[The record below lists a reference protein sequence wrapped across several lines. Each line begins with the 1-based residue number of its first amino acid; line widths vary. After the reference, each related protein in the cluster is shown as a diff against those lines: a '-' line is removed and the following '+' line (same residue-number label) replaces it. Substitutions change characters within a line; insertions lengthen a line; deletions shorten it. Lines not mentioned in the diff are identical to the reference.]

1 MHKGARPVL
10 SVNQLSKA
18 FSGKT
23 VVKDVTFELYPGE
36 ILALVGE
43 NGAGKS
49 TTKNM
54 LCGLLTP
61 TLGQIFVEGEEV
73 PEIQGVEQGIS
84 AVHQELSLFPSLTV
98 AENLCI
104 NDLPGSAL
112 NVDWHETQRLATEQ
126 LAFLGV
132 EIDILANV
140 ESLGAGKQQIVEIAK
155 ASMHANKILI
165 LDEPTTS
172 LTVPEREK
180 LFSIMRMLKE
190 RGVAMIF
197 ISHFM
202 DEVYAMADKFVA
214 LRDGTQVGTGYL
226 KDVPRRELEALMVG
240 RAIGESAFDLHKPS
254 EKIALSINNLSSH
267 RFDKVSLAVAS
278 GEILGIAGLMGAGRT
293 ELVES
298 IFGIRAASGDIYIDN
313 EQVSPAS
320 VSKMKKKGVVY
331 VTEDRRKN
339 GMFSGRSVK
348 ENSSAAGLS
357 YFVKQLVK
365 GLGFSG
371 EREAVARLSQDM
383 NVSTPSIDA
392 SVRQLSG
399 GNQQKVLLGRWLATK
414 PKICILDEPTKGV
427 DIGAKFEIH
436 KKIVAFAKQGV
447 AVIVVSSDL
456 QELLDVSHRIMVMRT
471 GHMVGEFERENFDAV
486 KIISLAASSVH
497 EQSQQVAS

>member
-1 MHKGARPVL
+1 MDKGVKPVL
-10 SVNQLSKA
+10 SVKQLSKA

-23 VVKDVTFELYPGE
+23 VVKEVTFELYPGE

-54 LCGLLTP
+54 LCGLLQP
-61 TLGQIFVEGEEV
+61 TLGQIFVDGKEV
-73 PEIQGVEQGIS
+73 PEILGREQGIS

-104 NDLPGSAL
+104 NDLPGNAL
-112 NVDWHETQRLATEQ
+112 NVDWRETEKLALKQ

-132 EIDILANV
+132 DIDIFANV

-180 LFSIMRMLKE
+180 LFSIMGMLKE

-214 LRDGTQVGTGYL
+214 LRDGTQVATGYI
-226 KDVPRRELEALMVG
+226 KDVPRRELEEIMVG
-240 RAIGESAFDLHKPS
+240 REIGESAFTLHRPLS
-254 EKIALSINNLSSH
+254 NVALRLDNLSSH
-267 RFDKVSLAVAS
+267 RFDNVSLSVAS
-278 GEILGIAGLMGAGRT
+278 GEIFGIAGLMGAGRT

-298 IFGIRAASGDIYIDN
+298 IFGIRTATGDIYIDN
-313 EQVSPAS
+313 EQVSP
-320 VSKMKKKGVVY
+320 VTVPKMKNKGVVY

-348 ENSSAAGLS
+348 ENTSAAGLS

-365 GLGFSG
+365 GFGFSG
-371 EREAVARLSQDM
+371 EREAVTTLSQDM

-436 KKIVAFAKQGV
+436 KKIVALAKQGV

-471 GHMVGEFERENFDAV
+471 GHMVGEFAREDFDAV

>member
-1 MHKGARPVL
+1 MDKGAKPVL
-10 SVNQLSKA
+10 SVKQLSKA

-23 VVKDVTFELYPGE
+23 VVKEVTFELYPGE

-54 LCGLLTP
+54 LCGLLQP
-61 TLGQIFVEGEEV
+61 TLGKIFVDGEEV
-73 PEIQGVEQGIS
+73 PEILGREQGIS

-104 NDLPGSAL
+104 NDLPGNAL
-112 NVDWHETQRLATEQ
+112 NVDWRETEKLALKQ

-132 EIDILANV
+132 DIDIFANV

-172 LTVPEREK
+172 LTSPERKK

-202 DEVYAMADKFVA
+202 DEIYEMADKFVA

-226 KDVPRRELEALMVG
+226 KDVPRHELEEMMVG
-240 RAIGESAFDLHKPS
+240 RKIGESDFQLGAPS
-254 EKIALSINNLSSH
+254 EKIALRIDNLSSH
-267 RFDKVSLAVAS
+267 RFDNVSLSLAS
-278 GEILGIAGLMGAGRT
+278 GEILGIAGLMGSGRT

-298 IFGIRAASGDIYIDN
+298 IFGIRAATGDIYIDN
-313 EQVSPAS
+313 ECVSPVT
-320 VSKMKKKGVVY
+320 VSKMKAKGVVY
-331 VTEDRRKN
+331 VTEDRRTN

-348 ENSSAAGLS
+348 ENASAAGLS
-357 YFVKQLVK
+357 YFVKQMAK
-365 GLGFSG
+365 GFGFSG
-371 EREAVARLSQDM
+371 ERETASTFVQDM

-399 GNQQKVLLGRWLATK
+399 GNQQKVLLGRWLATQ

-436 KKIVAFAKQGV
+436 KKIVALAEQGV

-456 QELLDVSHRIMVMRT
+456 QELLDVSHRIKVMRT
-471 GHMVGEFERENFDAV
+471 GHLVGEFDRADFDAV

-497 EQSQQVAS
+497 EQSQKVAS

>member
-1 MHKGARPVL
+1 MN
-10 SVNQLSKA
+10 VNWTETK
-18 FSGKT
+18 K
-23 VVKDVTFELYPGE
+23 
-36 ILALVGE
+36 LAL
-43 NGAGKS
+43 
-49 TTKNM
+49 
-54 LCGLLTP
+54 
-61 TLGQIFVEGEEV
+61 
-73 PEIQGVEQGIS
+73 
-84 AVHQELSLFPSLTV
+84 
-98 AENLCI
+98 
-104 NDLPGSAL
+104 
-112 NVDWHETQRLATEQ
+112 EQ

-132 EIDILANV
+132 EIDIFANV

-155 ASMHANKILI
+155 ASMHASKILI

-180 LFSIMRMLKE
+180 LFSIMRMLKK

-202 DEVYAMADKFVA
+202 DEVYEMADKFVA
-214 LRDGTQVGTGYL
+214 LRDGAQVGVGYL
-226 KDVPRRELEALMVG
+226 KDVPRRQLEEMMVG
-240 RAIGESAFDLHKPS
+240 REIGGTAFELAPS
-254 EKIALSINNLSSH
+254 SSQIALRVENLGSH
-267 RFDKVSLAVAS
+267 RFEHVSFSIAN

-313 EQVSPAS
+313 ECVSPVS
-320 VSKMKKKGVVY
+320 VAQMKKAGMVY
-331 VTEDRRKN
+331 ITEDRRKN
-339 GMFSGRSVK
+339 GMFAGRSVK

-365 GLGFSG
+365 GMGFSG
-371 EREAVARLSQDM
+371 ERHAVSALTKEM
-383 NVSTPSIDA
+383 NVATPSIDA

-436 KKIVAFAKQGV
+436 KKIVALAKQGV

-456 QELLDVSHRIMVMRT
+456 QELLDLSHRIKVMRT
-471 GHMVGEFERENFDAV
+471 GHMVGEFSRENFDPV

-497 EQSQQVAS
+497 EQSHKVAS